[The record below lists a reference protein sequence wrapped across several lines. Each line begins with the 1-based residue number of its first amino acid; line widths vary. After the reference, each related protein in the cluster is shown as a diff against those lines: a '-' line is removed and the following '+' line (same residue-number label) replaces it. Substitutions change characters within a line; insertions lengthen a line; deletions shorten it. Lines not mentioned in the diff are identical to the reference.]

1 VLFVSAYIKLIACID
16 TCFIVIVFQGDA
28 DAKAEFDAISA
39 LGPGN
44 NKEEKKRV
52 ILRAWC
58 AH

>member
-1 VLFVSAYIKLIACID
+1 MLACNE
-16 TCFIVIVFQGDA
+16 TCFIVVVLQGDA
-28 DAKAEFDAISA
+28 DAKAEYDAICA

-58 AH
+58 AHQIT

>member
-1 VLFVSAYIKLIACID
+1 MNMIHCCSIWQANP
-16 TCFIVIVFQGDA
+16 
-28 DAKAEFDAISA
+28 DAKAEYDAICQ

-58 AH
+58 EYQMP

>member
-1 VLFVSAYIKLIACID
+1 MLACNEN
-16 TCFIVIVFQGDA
+16 CFIVVLFQGDA
-28 DAKAEFDAISA
+28 DAKAEYEASCA

-58 AH
+58 AHQIT